1 MASKRTLTEFMAVI
15 EDPRIERT
23 RQHELLDILVLSV
36 LAVMCG
42 AEGWEDIEEF
52 GHIRKSWLKK
62 FTKLKNGIPSHDTI
76 GRVFRMLKPDAFQ
89 AAFREWLIEMDL
101 LGGADVIAI
110 DGKSLRRSHDGP
122 FKKMLHSVSAWSVS
136 NNVMLGQQAVDEKSN
151 EITAIPLLLKSL
163 ELKGAII
170 TIDAMGCQKEIAE
183 QIHEGGGDY
192 VLALKDNQPLLFEAV
207 QQHFVEAH
215 QSEEPMPQMREH
227 NTVEKGHG
235 RVESRQ
241 YFHSPIPQN
250 IRHLF
255 VDWPGAKSL
264 GQAINVIERD
274 SKQSSE
280 VRYFVSSLD
289 VGVKKFANTVRS
301 HWAIENKLHWT
312 FDVTFNE
319 DQSRIRK
326 DHGSENFAL
335 LRRYVLSIIKL
346 DTSKNSMKRKRKMA
360 VWSEDYLLSLLKNV
374 I

>member
-1 MASKRTLTEFMAVI
+1 
-15 EDPRIERT
+15 
-23 RQHELLDILVLSV
+23 
-36 LAVMCG
+36 
-42 AEGWEDIEEF
+42 
-52 GHIRKSWLKK
+52 
-62 FTKLKNGIPSHDTI
+62 
-76 GRVFRMLKPDAFQ
+76 MLKPDAFQ

-170 TIDAMGCQKEIAE
+170 TIDAIRCQKEIAE

-207 QQHFVEAH
+207 QQHFVDAH
-215 QSEEPMPQMREH
+215 QSEEQMPQMREH

-235 RVESRQ
+235 RIESRP

-264 GQAINVIERD
+264 GQAINAIERD
-274 SKQSSE
+274 GKRSSE

-289 VGVKKFANTVRS
+289 VGVKKFANAVRG

-312 FDVTFNE
+312 LDVTFNE

-326 DHGSENFAL
+326 DHGAENFAL

-360 VWSEDYLLSLLKNV
+360 AWSEDYLLSLLKNV